1 MMRNMAGMMK
11 KVQEMKA
18 RMEELQEEMEQA
30 HFSASVGGN
39 AVSVTVNGK
48 GFVQSVSIDPA
59 GVSADEIDVLEDMV
73 RLATNNAKL
82 NAEAEMASRM
92 KDITGGLPLPPGM
105 SLPF

>member
-1 MMRNMAGMMK
+1 MNTALSRRNSYAFTEKNFTVLSRTLTFCDLGVN
-11 KVQEMKA
+11 KVI
-18 RMEELQEEMEQA
+18 
-30 HFSASVGGN
+30 HFLVAQDSGYTDREKEVWHPIVLSH
-39 AVSVTVNGK
+39 
-48 GFVQSVSIDPA
+48 
-59 GVSADEIDVLEDMV
+59 VLEDMV